1 MLRLNIDP
9 TTKNLIVTARSSK
22 SSMRD
27 ELRKK
32 TEEFLKRGGEIKQH
46 NQGETGEPADK
57 PRARSVFVSG
67 EPRQTRTYINDV
79 VSALDSR
86 KKKKTPPK
94 PVKVSKRPKKKIIYD
109 DFGEPVREVW
119 TDEPKTP

>member
-1 MLRLNIDP
+1 M
-9 TTKNLIVTARSSK
+9 TARSSK

-79 VSALDSR
+79 VSALDNR
-86 KKKKTPPK
+86 KKKKTPAK
-94 PVKVSKRPKKKIIYD
+94 AAKVSKRPKKKIIYD